1 MLRSDLLV
9 CLRLRFRNGVEAGQ
23 GSRAPLLSS
32 SFFYLSF
39 FFNLPK
45 PESFGVFSEKEDEE
59 KNKLC
64 EAGSALTGTLNY
76 LPTFCNFLV
85 PVAA

>member
-1 MLRSDLLV
+1 VLRSDLLV

-23 GSRAPLLSS
+23 GSRAPLLSCF
-32 SFFYLSF
+32 FFY
-39 FFNLPK
+39 LPK

-64 EAGSALTGTLNY
+64 EAGSVLTGTLNY